1 MKFEKGG
8 NAKGAVADGGD
19 MSDDYDDMEHL
30 EMHDR
35 AREHRGKL
43 KWNTSARWHD
53 VLRRHQQ
60 SASRERRQAGR
71 RRHGMCSSVL
81 HLLGGGISFD

>member
-1 MKFEKGG
+1 MKVEKGG

-19 MSDDYDDMEHL
+19 MSDDYNNMEHL

-43 KWNTSARWHD
+43 KMEHKCEMA
-53 VLRRHQQ
+53 
-60 SASRERRQAGR
+60 
-71 RRHGMCSSVL
+71 
-81 HLLGGGISFD
+81 